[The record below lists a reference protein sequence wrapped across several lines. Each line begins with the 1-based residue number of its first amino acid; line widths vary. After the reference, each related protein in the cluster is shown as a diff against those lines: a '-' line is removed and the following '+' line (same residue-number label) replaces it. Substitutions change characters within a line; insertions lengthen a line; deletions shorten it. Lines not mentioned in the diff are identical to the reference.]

1 MFCLV
6 KRYISKLLATP
17 GVTMEV
23 RQRDYL
29 ILTPAG
35 RIFIGTSGVFSSH
48 TYQHFRL
55 PALHRLLHQPSR
67 KFFSRLHRYKRILFH
82 RCKRILFL
90 LFHGVQQGEGN
101 GGVIFFCSNRM
112 DTITP
117 VSFSCLL
124 IHVYVCVVC
133 SRFVFVSLRC

>member
-17 GVTMEV
+17 GVVMEV
-23 RQRDYL
+23 HQRDYL
-29 ILTPAG
+29 TLTPAG
-35 RIFIGTSGVFSSH
+35 RILLVRSAFFFAPARL
-48 TYQHFRL
+48 YFRL
-55 PALHRLLHQPSR
+55 PVLHRLLHQPSR
-67 KFFSRLHRYKRILFH
+67 KFSSRLHRYKRILFH

-90 LFHGVQQGEGN
+90 LLHGVQQGEGN
-101 GGVIFFCSNRM
+101 RGVIFFCSNQM

-117 VSFSCLL
+117 DSFSCLL

-133 SRFVFVSLRC
+133 SRFVCVSLRC